1 MNAIDNSIRFL
12 AVLLLAAVL
21 TAPFQGA
28 RAAGEREA
36 IERMNDALRTAMRD
50 GRELGFQGR
59 YDLLEPV
66 LGEVFDFRL
75 MTRLGLRR
83 HWDKIAEADRAAIID
98 AFRRMSVATYASR
111 FDGSAQVSFS
121 VGEVREGPQNLV
133 LVPTV
138 IERAAEEPVNLTYV
152 MRDGGSGPA
161 VIDVLAQDKF
171 SELARQRAE
180 MSSVFGRSGAAG
192 LVETLNAKTAEL
204 AG

>member
-1 MNAIDNSIRFL
+1 MNAIDKSIRLL
-12 AVLLLAAVL
+12 AALLLAVTL
-21 TAPFQGA
+21 TAPFQAA

-36 IERMNDALRTAMRD
+36 IERLNDTLQAAMR
-50 GRELGFQGR
+50 GGGELGFQGR
-59 YDLLEPV
+59 FDLLEPV

-75 MTRLGLRR
+75 MTRIGLQRY
-83 HWDKIAEADRAAIID
+83 WDGIAEADRAAIID

-111 FDGSAQVSFS
+111 FDGSGGISFS
-121 VGEVREGPQNLV
+121 IGETREGPQNLV

-138 IERAAEEPVNLTYV
+138 IERAAEDPVSLTYV
-152 MRDGGSGPA
+152 MRDSGAGPA

-192 LVETLNAKTAEL
+192 LIETLNAKTAEL